1 MTGFTTL
8 DLIVLIGYM
17 AGVTAW
23 GAWLG
28 RGQTRASD
36 YFLGSRSL
44 PWWAVLLSVVATE
57 TSTLTFLSIPGV
69 SYLGTLTFL
78 QITVGYLIGRIV
90 VAAVL
95 LPRYAQGRLTT
106 AYHLLVARFGV

>member
-1 MTGFTTL
+1 MSAFTGL
-8 DLIVLIGYM
+8 DLAVLVAYM
-17 AGVTAW
+17 AGVTIW

-57 TSTLTFLSIPGV
+57 TSTLTFLSIPG
-69 SYLGTLTFL
+69 
-78 QITVGYLIGRIV
+78 
-90 VAAVL
+90 
-95 LPRYAQGRLTT
+95 
-106 AYHLLVARFGV
+106 